1 MIYPKFCLIWQVN
14 VLDFL
19 RHFGDYNIPFDGSP
33 WPRKIRPIEI
43 EHVEKNVGKDK
54 GYADDVNRPP
64 ENRAVIEAKIGE
76 HPGERI

>member
-1 MIYPKFCLIWQVN
+1 MFD
-14 VLDFL
+14 VLRKL
-19 RHFGDYNIPFDGSP
+19 GDYDISFDGSS

-64 ENRAVIEAKIGE
+64 ENRAMIEAEIG
-76 HPGERI
+76 

>member
-1 MIYPKFCLIWQVN
+1 VIHPKFCSVWKVSVFD
-14 VLDFL
+14 VLRKL
-19 RHFGDYNIPFDGSP
+19 GDYNIPFDGSS

-64 ENRAVIEAKIGE
+64 ENRAMIEAKIG
-76 HPGERI
+76 